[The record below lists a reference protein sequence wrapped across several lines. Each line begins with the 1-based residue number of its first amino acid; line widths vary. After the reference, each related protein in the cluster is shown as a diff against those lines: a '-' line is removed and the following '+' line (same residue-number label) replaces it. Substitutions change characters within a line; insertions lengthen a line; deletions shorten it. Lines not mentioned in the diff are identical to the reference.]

1 MKINIEENQEEILFE
16 IHVKSLGGGIN
27 SLRAQ
32 CKKHVKSFTKLKKL
46 SYFRFCFFRKDSNI
60 DK

>member
-1 MKINIEENQEEILFE
+1 MKIKIEENQEEILFE

-32 CKKHVKSFTKLKKL
+32 CKKHVKSFTKLKKT
-46 SYFRFCFFRKDSNI
+46 FI
-60 DK
+60 P